1 MNSMLEDVLAR
12 EGSAPAFEDSRVD
25 AELEEMLSKMR
36 TNIKIIGL
44 GGGGCNTIGRVYN
57 EGIVGA
63 ELYACNTDAQH
74 LLHIASPKKVL
85 LGRRITKGL
94 GAGALPQI
102 GEEAAREAEEELRAI
117 VQGAD
122 IVFVTCGLGGGTG
135 TGSCGYVARLAKEMG
150 ALTIAVVTLPFRGE
164 GKLRMESAEWGLERL
179 RDAADTV
186 ITIPND
192 KLLDL
197 VPRQSLNLAFKF
209 ADEVLMRSIKGL
221 TEIITKP
228 GLVNL
233 DFNDVKT
240 IMKGGGVAMIGLGES
255 QAVGDNRAVEAIE
268 EAINS
273 PLLEVDVSTA
283 HGVLINVTG
292 GNDMTISGAERVRE
306 GVQPRLPESPT
317 QTMGV
322 GAEDAELE
330 RILASLRTNIK
341 IVGIGGGGCNTIDR
355 LVESGIVGAELF
367 AANTD
372 AQHLLII
379 RSPHKLLLGRRVT
392 RGLGAGALPQVGEE
406 SAREAADELRSV
418 VQGADMVFITCGLGG
433 GTGTGGAPVLAQL
446 SKEAGALTIAICT
459 FPFRAEGA
467 IRAENAEYGLEK
479 LRNFAD
485 TVVVIPNDKLLE
497 LVPRLAL
504 NAAFK
509 VADDVLMR
517 AIKGITE
524 IITKPGL
531 VNLDFNDIKTIMKG
545 GGVAM
550 IGLGESD
557 RDNRSEE
564 AIEEAINSPLI
575 DVDISA
581 ATGALVNVTGG
592 NDMSVAEAEKL
603 AESGQGRLD

>member
-1 MNSMLEDVLAR
+1 M
-12 EGSAPAFEDSRVD
+12 DS
-25 AELEEMLSKMR
+25 
-36 TNIKIIGL
+36 I
-44 GGGGCNTIGRVYN
+44 
-57 EGIVGA
+57 
-63 ELYACNTDAQH
+63 
-74 LLHIASPKKVL
+74 
-85 LGRRITKGL
+85 
-94 GAGALPQI
+94 
-102 GEEAAREAEEELRAI
+102 
-117 VQGAD
+117 
-122 IVFVTCGLGGGTG
+122 
-135 TGSCGYVARLAKEMG
+135 
-150 ALTIAVVTLPFRGE
+150 
-164 GKLRMESAEWGLERL
+164 
-179 RDAADTV
+179 
-186 ITIPND
+186 
-192 KLLDL
+192 
-197 VPRQSLNLAFKF
+197 
-209 ADEVLMRSIKGL
+209 
-221 TEIITKP
+221 
-228 GLVNL
+228 
-233 DFNDVKT
+233 
-240 IMKGGGVAMIGLGES
+240 
-255 QAVGDNRAVEAIE
+255 
-268 EAINS
+268 
-273 PLLEVDVSTA
+273 
-283 HGVLINVTG
+283 
-292 GNDMTISGAERVRE
+292 VRE
-306 GVQPRLPESPT
+306 VVSRSGVQPRLPESPT

-446 SKEAGALTIAICT
+446 SKEAGALT
-459 FPFRAEGA
+459 
-467 IRAENAEYGLEK
+467 EYGLEK

-509 VADDVLMR
+509 IADDVLMR

-592 NDMSVAEAEKL
+592 NDMSVAEAEKV
-603 AESGQGRLD
+603 AEIVQGRIAPNARIIWGAAVDPSLEHKLRVMLILTGVRSKQILGPGEHVRAHGGVDIVR

>member
-1 MNSMLEDVLAR
+1 M
-12 EGSAPAFEDSRVD
+12 DS
-25 AELEEMLSKMR
+25 
-36 TNIKIIGL
+36 I
-44 GGGGCNTIGRVYN
+44 
-57 EGIVGA
+57 
-63 ELYACNTDAQH
+63 
-74 LLHIASPKKVL
+74 
-85 LGRRITKGL
+85 
-94 GAGALPQI
+94 
-102 GEEAAREAEEELRAI
+102 
-117 VQGAD
+117 
-122 IVFVTCGLGGGTG
+122 
-135 TGSCGYVARLAKEMG
+135 
-150 ALTIAVVTLPFRGE
+150 
-164 GKLRMESAEWGLERL
+164 
-179 RDAADTV
+179 
-186 ITIPND
+186 
-192 KLLDL
+192 
-197 VPRQSLNLAFKF
+197 
-209 ADEVLMRSIKGL
+209 
-221 TEIITKP
+221 
-228 GLVNL
+228 
-233 DFNDVKT
+233 
-240 IMKGGGVAMIGLGES
+240 
-255 QAVGDNRAVEAIE
+255 
-268 EAINS
+268 
-273 PLLEVDVSTA
+273 
-283 HGVLINVTG
+283 
-292 GNDMTISGAERVRE
+292 VRE
-306 GVQPRLPESPT
+306 VVSRSGVEPRVLESPT
-317 QTMGV
+317 QMAGI

-372 AQHLLII
+372 AQHLLIV

-446 SKEAGALTIAICT
+446 SKEAGALPIAIRT
-459 FPFRAEGA
+459 FPLRADGA
-467 IRAENAEYGLEK
+467 IPAEKARDC
-479 LRNFAD
+479 LREHRHLAG
-485 TVVVIPNDKLLE
+485 TVVGIPDDKLLE

-564 AIEEAINSPLI
+564 AIEEAI
-575 DVDISA
+575 
-581 ATGALVNVTGG
+581 
-592 NDMSVAEAEKL
+592 
-603 AESGQGRLD
+603 

>member
-1 MNSMLEDVLAR
+1 MDSIVR
-12 EGSAPAFEDSRVD
+12 E
-25 AELEEMLSKMR
+25 
-36 TNIKIIGL
+36 
-44 GGGGCNTIGRVYN
+44 
-57 EGIVGA
+57 IV
-63 ELYACNTDAQH
+63 T
-74 LLHIASPKKVL
+74 
-85 LGRRITKGL
+85 R
-94 GAGALPQI
+94 
-102 GEEAAREAEEELRAI
+102 
-117 VQGAD
+117 
-122 IVFVTCGLGGGTG
+122 
-135 TGSCGYVARLAKEMG
+135 
-150 ALTIAVVTLPFRGE
+150 
-164 GKLRMESAEWGLERL
+164 
-179 RDAADTV
+179 
-186 ITIPND
+186 
-192 KLLDL
+192 
-197 VPRQSLNLAFKF
+197 
-209 ADEVLMRSIKGL
+209 
-221 TEIITKP
+221 
-228 GLVNL
+228 
-233 DFNDVKT
+233 
-240 IMKGGGVAMIGLGES
+240 
-255 QAVGDNRAVEAIE
+255 
-268 EAINS
+268 
-273 PLLEVDVSTA
+273 
-283 HGVLINVTG
+283 
-292 GNDMTISGAERVRE
+292 SGAEPRV
-306 GVQPRLPESPT
+306 PESPT
-317 QTMGV
+317 QSIGM

-341 IVGIGGGGCNTIDR
+341 ILGIGGGGCNTIDR

-467 IRAENAEYGLEK
+467 IRAENA
-479 LRNFAD
+479 
-485 TVVVIPNDKLLE
+485 
-497 LVPRLAL
+497 
-504 NAAFK
+504 AFK

-592 NDMSVAEAEKL
+592 NDMSVAAAEKV
-603 AESGQGRLD
+603 AEIVQGRIAPNARIIWGAAVDPSLEHKLRVMLILTGVRSKQILGPGEHVRAHGGVDIVR